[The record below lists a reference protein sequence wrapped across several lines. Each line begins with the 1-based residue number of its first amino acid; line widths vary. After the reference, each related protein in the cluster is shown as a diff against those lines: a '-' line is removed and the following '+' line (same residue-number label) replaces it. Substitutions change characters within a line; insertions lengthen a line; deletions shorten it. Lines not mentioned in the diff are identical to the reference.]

1 MKNLLIVTVG
11 IGTAGKGSGVDVGLY
26 NTITKIRPR
35 RFWFIPS
42 SSEESRLIAD
52 EVSKN
57 FPNFAGILG
66 PIENPEDLASCRQ
79 TVRNAIRKV
88 KKSLES
94 GEKLIL
100 NPTFGTKQM
109 SGGAMIAALDE
120 MDVDIVF
127 TSGDRADGVVKMGTE
142 QIVLF
147 DSTSYFIERDC
158 QSALKFFKAGDF
170 YAAEQLLSSYKKQES
185 RAHAV
190 AELCLKWQR
199 FDYPGAA
206 SAAAKWDQN
215 MKKALSARA
224 ENVKN
229 GRFDPRIVADLLAW
243 SFFAFNH
250 RDLENAVRLSY
261 KALEYAARAFLE
273 WDHHLSPDQYG
284 KYPADT
290 GDRLNLSFPCRN
302 QLNMN
307 GSKPL
312 ALGLYNLTCI
322 LGDLKHPFAAE
333 VNGELL
339 ELSRLRN
346 GNTHGIQPVGERE
359 SRDYCN
365 KVRDALCRLRSDFS
379 PTKLPVDDL
388 PLVNGSNA

>member
-1 MKNLLIVTVG
+1 MKNLLIMTVG
-11 IGTAGKGSGVDVGLY
+11 TGTAGKYSNLANGLR
-26 NTITKIRPR
+26 NTIKMIQPY
-35 RFWFIPS
+35 RFWLVPS
-42 SSEESRLIAD
+42 SSGDSRAVAEL
-52 EVSKN
+52 VSEG
-57 FPNFAGILG
+57 FSSFAGMLG
-66 PIENPEDLASCRQ
+66 PIENPDDLVCCRR
-79 TVRNAIRKV
+79 TVRYAIREV
-88 KKSLES
+88 KKIQKSDER
-94 GEKLIL
+94 LIL
-100 NPTFGTKQM
+100 NPTSGTKQM
-109 SGGAMIAALDE
+109 SAGATIAALDE
-120 MDVDIVF
+120 MCGDIVF
-127 TSGDRADGVVKMGTE
+127 TTGERADGVVKTGTE
-142 QIVLF
+142 QIVPF

-290 GDRLNLSFPCRN
+290 GDRLNLSFSCRN

-307 GSKPL
+307 GTKPL